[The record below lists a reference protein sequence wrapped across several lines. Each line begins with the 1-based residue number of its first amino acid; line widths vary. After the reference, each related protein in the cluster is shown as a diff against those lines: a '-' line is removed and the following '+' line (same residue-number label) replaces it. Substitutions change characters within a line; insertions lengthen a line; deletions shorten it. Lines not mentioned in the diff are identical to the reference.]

1 MTKRKNNH
9 LPHTTSHLSVVIPAA
24 LNVLQQAQR
33 ASDSNNLF
41 EIDFSQV
48 TRLKSNVANG
58 DASDPVVYAG
68 AAELAMRKLV
78 AHFGFDRLPLTWG
91 ELNGFLDY
99 CQAMHR
105 FSGVGIPTASLL
117 LWKACAREV
126 EQEYYAWRLVAFDA
140 YAAGEISRLL
150 EIHVQQE
157 TLKRLARSFR
167 EYDEGELN

>member
-1 MTKRKNNH
+1 MTKRKNNQ
-9 LPHTTSHLSVVIPAA
+9 PPAATSHLSVVRPVA
-24 LNVLQQAQR
+24 LNVLQQAQL
-33 ASDSNNLF
+33 ATDPTNLF
-41 EIDFSQV
+41 DIDFSQV

-58 DASDPVVYAG
+58 DASDPVVYTG
-68 AAELAMRKLV
+68 SAELAMRKLV

-99 CQAMHR
+99 CHAMHW
-105 FSGVGIPTASLL
+105 FTGVGIPNSSLV

-126 EQEYYAWRLVAFDA
+126 VQEYWAWRLDAFDA
-140 YAAGEISRLL
+140 YASGEISRLL

-157 TLKRLARSFR
+157 TLKRLACSFR